1 MDFRQVEP
9 RGDGGEVEEKL
20 LFFKFIND
28 KNVIWSSQHLVRQP
42 GRLVRSLWLAAHS
55 WKPRVAYFGC
65 WARIGKWKWILR
77 RQPVNSSLYNIRSF
91 CTFYHQYL
99 MRSRLTRKCSSANI
113 PNSERQPLI
122 AVKRD
127 NIQHE
132 ENCKLQSV
140 ETLRIFVELLSFLPG
155 LAIFPAVQAHPPLS
169 SWERGEAT
177 SCPNPF
183 SCALLLYLN
192 WRRLM
197 APWLIQLK
205 STM

>member
-1 MDFRQVEP
+1 MSFQ
-9 RGDGGEVEEKL
+9 DGGAPGSLSTPSEGEWISGRWSPGVMEEKL

-113 PNSERQPLI
+113 PNLERQPLI
-122 AVKRD
+122 AVKEIIF
-127 NIQHE
+127 NMTLKIQSDKKTE
-132 ENCKLQSV
+132 C
-140 ETLRIFVELLSFLPG
+140 
-155 LAIFPAVQAHPPLS
+155 
-169 SWERGEAT
+169 
-177 SCPNPF
+177 
-183 SCALLLYLN
+183 
-192 WRRLM
+192 
-197 APWLIQLK
+197 
-205 STM
+205 